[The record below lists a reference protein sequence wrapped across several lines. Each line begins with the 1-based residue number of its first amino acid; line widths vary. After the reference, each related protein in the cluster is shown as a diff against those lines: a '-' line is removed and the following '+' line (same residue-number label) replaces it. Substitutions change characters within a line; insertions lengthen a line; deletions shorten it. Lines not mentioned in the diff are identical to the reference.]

1 MHTKNP
7 RQTPPSWVSF
17 IVYMELNLDWRSGV
31 FNCVIKT
38 STLFMMVF
46 SFLFVVLTLPRIS
59 VLVNV
64 FWKIVEKSKTV
75 KDELEKKE
83 A

>member
-1 MHTKNP
+1 
-7 RQTPPSWVSF
+7 
-17 IVYMELNLDWRSGV
+17 
-31 FNCVIKT
+31 
-38 STLFMMVF
+38 MMVF

-64 FWKIVEKSKTV
+64 FLKIVEKSWTF
-75 KDELEKKE
+75 KDGLAKKE